1 MTSMFVQAL
10 DARVRI
16 DAPDPIGAL
25 FSDLFGD
32 LTVDDDGRATDLRIV
47 WRSEGENSW
56 HVALGEGGHMGPTA
70 AADGL
75 AESIIEVN
83 SVAAASVA
91 GDSAV
96 LHAGAFEVD
105 GRAVAVTGM
114 SGAGKSTLVAAA
126 VLRGHGFLADEVCSI
141 QPSTYDVRPY
151 YRPIGLRTHGAA
163 AIGVPIPEHPLDPFT
178 VVYPWQV
185 SPHGRLAGPVPLR
198 LVALANR
205 RPGPVEIV
213 TIRPAEALVRLTEL
227 TLGTDG
233 VERAMFLRLE
243 QLVRA
248 IEVVTISYDDSF
260 AAVDA
265 LAERVCA

>member
-1 MTSMFVQAL
+1 MTSVYLQAL

-16 DAPDPIGAL
+16 DAPEPIGAL
-25 FSDLFGD
+25 FADVFGD
-32 LTVDDDGRATDLRIV
+32 LRVVDDGRPADLRVV
-47 WRSEGENSW
+47 WRSEDENTW
-56 HVALGEGGHMGPTA
+56 HVALGDGGHMGPTA

-75 AESIIEVN
+75 AESIIEIN
-83 SVAAASVA
+83 SAAAASVA
-91 GDSAV
+91 GSSAV
-96 LHAGAFEVD
+96 LHAGAFEVH

-141 QPSTYDVRPY
+141 EPNTYDVRPY

-163 AIGVPIPEHPLDPFT
+163 AIGVPVPTHALDPYT

-185 SPHGRLAGPVPLR
+185 SSRGRLAGPTPLR

-205 RPGPVEIV
+205 RPGQVEIETV
-213 TIRPAEALVRLTEL
+213 RPAEALGRLTEL

-233 VERAMFLRLE
+233 VERAMFQRLD

-248 IEVVTISYDDSF
+248 IDVVTVSYEDSF

-265 LAERVCA
+265 LAERVCG